1 MTTAAGVRAFSPQK
15 SIFRRVRNW
24 NSKQHFHVK
33 PLSLIVTLQLC
44 ESRSLFVGNTH

>member
-1 MTTAAGVRAFSPQK
+1 MTTAARGPGLFPQK

-24 NSKQHFHVK
+24 NSKQHFHVT